1 MKAIFDNTG
10 ISKELQSYIKNDISF
25 TTEFA
30 QTTSFNLV
38 LKNGVAL
45 IAHQVVL
52 ETGQCNVNVFAF
64 GTNEMDSHDYQK
76 SFSENNV
83 NDANVILKQHI
94 EELLNIYG

>member
-45 IAHQVVL
+45 

-64 GTNEMDSHDYQK
+64 GTNIMDSHDYQK

>member
-1 MKAIFDNTG
+1 MKSIFDNTG

-25 TTEFA
+25 TTDYA

-38 LKNGVAL
+38 LKNGVAC
-45 IAHQVVL
+45 IAHQVTL
-52 ETGQCNVNVFAF
+52 ETGRCDVSVYAF
-64 GTNEMDSHDYQK
+64 GINEMESHDYK
-76 SFSENNV
+76 KIFSENNV

>member
-38 LKNGVAL
+38 LKNG
-45 IAHQVVL
+45 ITFITHQVVF
-52 ETGQCNVNVFAF
+52 ETGQCNVNIFAF

-76 SFSENNV
+76 TFSENNV